1 MGDSP
6 GYAPLRVSLC
16 RPPFSLCPASPALP
30 PNPLHLTPYSSM
42 ISAYNNPYYFASSPT
57 SASLDRTSGSTSAPH
72 SASHS
77 ASSGKRASSERGAS
91 ISSLGSSS
99 DEENAREDEE
109 SPDIEDILSPPR
121 SIGGASQASTGPGTR
136 LTKPKS
142 SAGVLERALARADR
156 PPRIDD
162 LFAELPSVGLP
173 SMAPHNNK
181 RRRIC
186 AEPNCCQKGL
196 RGEAS
201 SKVAAAGAAAS
212 AVREQE
218 VSKTFQ
224 DLFWKR
230 QMWLMEHRDA
240 DGESH
245 CSDDSADES
254 EHEQLKGQKEDVDVE
269 SRETRRQG
277 KKRSR
282 SRHDDVLRTA
292 GAGLP
297 LARVKRAMK
306 SADEE
311 IKVSP
316 RVGRAA

>member
-1 MGDSP
+1 MGS
-6 GYAPLRVSLC
+6 
-16 RPPFSLCPASPALP
+16 
-30 PNPLHLTPYSSM
+30 
-42 ISAYNNPYYFASSPT
+42 
-57 SASLDRTSGSTSAPH
+57 
-72 SASHS
+72 
-77 ASSGKRASSERGAS
+77 
-91 ISSLGSSS
+91 
-99 DEENAREDEE
+99 
-109 SPDIEDILSPPR
+109 
-121 SIGGASQASTGPGTR
+121 
-136 LTKPKS
+136 
-142 SAGVLERALARADR
+142 
-156 PPRIDD
+156 
-162 LFAELPSVGLP
+162 
-173 SMAPHNNK
+173 HNNK

-245 CSDDSADES
+245 CSDESADEA
-254 EHEQLKGQKEDVDVE
+254 QLEARNTDAQAGVDGE
-269 SRETRRQG
+269 EGLSTKRQG

-311 IKVSP
+311 IKVS
-316 RVGRAA
+316 